1 MIRVYDAWIVDHKV
15 RQGWQQIAR
24 AHDVVKSRV
33 TISLCASEVWTA
45 RMCNSIVC
53 DDKRERQIRKDRV
66 RRGHNSVTVHIA
78 SHVEV
83 AAD

>member
-1 MIRVYDAWIVDHKV
+1 MVGMDYAWIVDHKV